1 MYLSD
6 SDLEGLTPAQKRKA
20 RKILR
25 EQEAVLL
32 PSRSA
37 RIKRYEEVRKETYRS
52 LGIQEKRE
60 EVYAKYRP
68 QVVELEQKIKEMYE
82 QIAELREKQEE
93 EDNQAC
99 SIWYEAQASDPV
111 YKALCEI
118 ERGVREK
125 CEATLKAYL
134 DECHTQKERV
144 TA

>member
-1 MYLSD
+1 MYLLEK
-6 SDLEGLTPAQKRKA
+6 DLEGLTPAQKRKA
-20 RKILR
+20 RKIFK
-25 EQEAVLL
+25 EQEAALF

-37 RIKRYEEVRKETYRS
+37 RMKRYEEVRKETYQS
-52 LGIQEKRE
+52 LGIKEKRE

-93 EDNQAC
+93 EDNQVC
-99 SIWYEAQASDPV
+99 SVWYRAQNDDAI
-111 YKALCEI
+111 YQALVEI

-134 DECHTQKERV
+134 DGCHEQSEKV
-144 TA
+144 SA

>member
-37 RIKRYEEVRKETYRS
+37 RMKRYEEVRKETYRS

-60 EVYAKYRP
+60 EVYANYRP
-68 QVVELEQKIKEMYE
+68 QVEELQQKIKEIRE
-82 QIAELREKQEE
+82 QIAELEIKQQEE
-93 EDNQAC
+93 DDRVC
-99 SIWYEAQASDPV
+99 SVWYEAQASEPV

-134 DECHTQKERV
+134 DECHAQKEKV